1 MNYIKKTCMFF
12 LLGGMVM
19 LLFGCGKNK
28 KNVGPD
34 SQPSNTA
41 ETPTIEITVL
51 NQINTADIW
60 VIPDIEK
67 NRKTTV
73 WGTATLSK
81 LDVETGTVAYISES
95 SDGMY
100 LIRMIDENQM
110 FYSADAVQLENNQSI
125 VIREDAESR
134 ITIIEVYDAQGTKIS
149 EYEMFAGRL

>member
-28 KNVGPD
+28 KNVEPD
-34 SQPSNTA
+34 SQPSNTV

-81 LDVETGTVAYISES
+81 LDVETSTVAYISES

-134 ITIIEVYDAQGTKIS
+134 IAIIEVYDAQGTKIS